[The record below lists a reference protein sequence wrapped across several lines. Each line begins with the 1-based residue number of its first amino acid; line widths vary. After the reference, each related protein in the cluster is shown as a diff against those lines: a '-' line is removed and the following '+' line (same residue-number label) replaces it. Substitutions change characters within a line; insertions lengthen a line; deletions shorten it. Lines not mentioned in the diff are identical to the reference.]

1 MITRAEARL
10 TNEMILEE
18 NLDVRTITMGIN
30 LLDCADPDEKKF
42 CQKIYDRIT
51 KRAENLVRVG
61 DEISL
66 EFGIPIVNKRIS
78 VTPVAIAAACCETDN
93 YVEIARTLDR
103 AAAEVGVNFIGG
115 FSALVQKG
123 TAASDQKLINSVPEA
138 LAVTERVCSSVNL
151 GSSRSGINMDAVKEM
166 GAVIKETAFL
176 TKDKDSLGC
185 AKFVV
190 FCNAV
195 PRRRRARLRDK
206 RRRKRPRRRQA
217 RARGGTRRGL

>member
-78 VTPVAIAAACCETDN
+78 VTPVAIAAACCETAN
-93 YVEIARTLDR
+93 YVEIARTPAR
-103 AAAEVGVNFIGG
+103 AAAEAGVHVIGG
-115 FSALVQKG
+115 FPALVRPG
-123 TAASDQKLINSVPEA
+123 TAASY
-138 LAVTERVCSSVNL
+138 
-151 GSSRSGINMDAVKEM
+151 
-166 GAVIKETAFL
+166 
-176 TKDKDSLGC
+176 
-185 AKFVV
+185 
-190 FCNAV
+190 
-195 PRRRRARLRDK
+195 
-206 RRRKRPRRRQA
+206 
-217 RARGGTRRGL
+217 

>member
-66 EFGIPIVNKRIS
+66 E
-78 VTPVAIAAACCETDN
+78 
-93 YVEIARTLDR
+93 
-103 AAAEVGVNFIGG
+103 
-115 FSALVQKG
+115 
-123 TAASDQKLINSVPEA
+123 
-138 LAVTERVCSSVNL
+138 
-151 GSSRSGINMDAVKEM
+151 
-166 GAVIKETAFL
+166 
-176 TKDKDSLGC
+176 
-185 AKFVV
+185 
-190 FCNAV
+190 
-195 PRRRRARLRDK
+195 
-206 RRRKRPRRRQA
+206 
-217 RARGGTRRGL
+217 